1 MPNKYTPTI
10 AVISICLVTFIS
22 IAAICKIAGIPL
34 PIVGKIA
41 SWDWLKLIV
50 ELGALLFD

>member
-1 MPNKYTPTI
+1 MPNKFTPTI
-10 AVISICLVTFIS
+10 AIISIWLVTFIS

-41 SWDWLKLIV
+41 SWDWLKIIV

>member
-1 MPNKYTPTI
+1 MPNKFTPTI
-10 AVISICLVTFIS
+10 AVISIWLVTFIS
-22 IAAICKIAGIPL
+22 IAAICKIAGVPL

-50 ELGALLFD
+50 ELGSLFN